1 MLGESL
7 GERFLCSAQPFLP
20 NLCLFRPTYY
30 SRAGVKYVY
39 VTRLSP
45 GRPAAGARFSATN
58 NVRQLPEKIAFNY
71 SCIMQTRRLRYEPM
85 NHYTTYPR
93 FSLACLE
100 PPSPADINPKS
111 DKTQKRSK
119 LCMPVSL
126 RPSRGRRE
134 RERERESEGETP
146 FSGNVSICGGIKF
159 VAPPAT
165 QERHRAAS
173 KSFHLR
179 LNLTRIGSNA
189 ICVTVTAVMVTSE
202 QF

>member
-134 RERERESEGETP
+134 RERERERAREKLLLAETCRFAAELNSSRRRRHRRDIGP
-146 FSGNVSICGGIKF
+146 RQKVSILG
-159 VAPPAT
+159 
-165 QERHRAAS
+165 
-173 KSFHLR
+173 
-179 LNLTRIGSNA
+179 
-189 ICVTVTAVMVTSE
+189 
-202 QF
+202 